1 MLKFLF
7 VLPLSFK
14 EIEGKIRELI
24 YREFSY
30 IQDEYL
36 IYDTYESA
44 VAQLA
49 DNQQTYDSIFFS
61 GPYIYNYMI

>member
-36 IYDTYESA
+36 FMIPTKARWRS
-44 VAQLA
+44 L
-49 DNQQTYDSIFFS
+49 QTTSRHMTASFLPGLIS
-61 GPYIYNYMI
+61 TII